1 MRSLV
6 NPNVVARTVVLIL
19 AAALS
24 AAAAP
29 AAPSPAPAASSP
41 ADPAADPLPPSRWD
55 LKPDAP
61 PGVAQVLERMKNHRQ
76 REYDA
81 QLRAVRA
88 AGEDL
93 AARKAGRVV
102 RELKAPEGWRAV
114 PKRTGGSDYAFKT
127 PQIKGQMVVKAEAA
141 LEQARTRLAEVAHPE
156 YLAKPVLFVG
166 EIEEGAAGTVSFSVV
181 HQISGTEAVVRIAP
195 DAELG
200 RPGATSFGKEVY
212 LSDFPAREY
221 APGFVLR
228 DWTIEV
234 TGTKTYQSDNGR
246 TKTAPLAKP
255 LDWRKW
261 VEVVRRP

>member
-1 MRSLV
+1 M
-6 NPNVVARTVVLIL
+6 
-19 AAALS
+19 
-24 AAAAP
+24 
-29 AAPSPAPAASSP
+29 
-41 ADPAADPLPPSRWD
+41 
-55 LKPDAP
+55 KPDAP
-61 PGVAQVLERMKNHRQ
+61 PGVAKVLERMKNQ
-76 REYDA
+76 RRREHEA

-88 AGEDL
+88 AEEDL

-102 RELKAPEGWRAV
+102 KELKAPEGWRAV
-114 PKRTGGSDYAFKT
+114 PKRGAGSDYAFKT

-141 LEQARTRLAEVAHPE
+141 LDQARRRLADIARPD

-166 EIEEGAAGTVSFSVV
+166 ELDEGAAGTVSFSVV
-181 HQISGTEAVVRIAP
+181 HQVSGTEAVVRVAP

-200 RPGATSFGKEVY
+200 RPGATSSAKEVY

-234 TGTKTYQSDNGR
+234 TGTKTYQSDNDR
-246 TKTAPLAKP
+246 TKTAPHAKP

-261 VEVVRRP
+261 VELVRRP